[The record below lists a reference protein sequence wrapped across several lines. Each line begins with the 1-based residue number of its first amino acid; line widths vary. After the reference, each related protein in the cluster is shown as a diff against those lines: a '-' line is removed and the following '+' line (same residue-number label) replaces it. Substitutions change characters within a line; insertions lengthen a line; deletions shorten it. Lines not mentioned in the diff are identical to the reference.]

1 MGRPVVTTNPATNV
15 DSSSAT
21 LNGSLDPHGLT
32 STVYF
37 QYGTTTNYGFT
48 AAVQTQSGN
57 AFRNVS
63 ANISG
68 LTASTTYHFRTVAT
82 NSAGTRFGGD
92 RTFITLSAT
101 EPPAVITNAATS
113 IASFSVTLNG
123 SLDPHGLTT
132 NVYFQYGL
140 TTDYGSTTSIQS
152 HTGNTY
158 VNISANISGLTA
170 STTYHFRIV
179 ATNSA
184 GTRFGDDRTFIMLST
199 TGSPVVIT
207 SPATSITSFSAKLN
221 GSLDPHGL
229 DTNVYFQYG
238 TTTSYGLATPV
249 QSKTGNT
256 YQNVAANISALAASN
271 TYHFRIVATNSAG
284 TRYGSDR
291 SFTTLQND
299 EAVAWQHNIVHDGY
313 DPASSLVTPLTLKW
327 RRNLAASGV
336 TSISYPLIAEGRVFV
351 TTSTGY
357 TTHIQKLMAL
367 DARTGDTI
375 WSANISSYFPF
386 ANAAYDSGKVLV
398 VNSYGTVTAFD
409 AATGA
414 MLWSIVLPDG
424 SLFTSPPTAANGI
437 VYTGGAAPPP
447 LGGGIVYAVD
457 EENGAVLWTMPV
469 QNGDH
474 SSPAIA
480 GGKVFVS
487 YVDADSYAFNA
498 VTGQQVWSYLTCGE
512 GGGGTTP
519 VVHAGQIYV
528 RDYGCTP
535 GIDGLVL
542 NANTGGF
549 IRTFNSD
556 TPPAFFGNLAL
567 FLQSG
572 TLVAIEN
579 GQMLW
584 SFAGDGG
591 LQSAPVVVNHTIY
604 IGSSSGML
612 YGLKA
617 SGQQVWSTQVGAPI
631 PYPDE
636 FNAVITTGLGAGGG
650 LLIVPTASTLVAYG
664 N

>member
-1 MGRPVVTTNPATNV
+1 
-15 DSSSAT
+15 
-21 LNGSLDPHGLT
+21 
-32 STVYF
+32 
-37 QYGTTTNYGFT
+37 
-48 AAVQTQSGN
+48 
-57 AFRNVS
+57 
-63 ANISG
+63 
-68 LTASTTYHFRTVAT
+68 
-82 NSAGTRFGGD
+82 
-92 RTFITLSAT
+92 
-101 EPPAVITNAATS
+101 
-113 IASFSVTLNG
+113 
-123 SLDPHGLTT
+123 
-132 NVYFQYGL
+132 
-140 TTDYGSTTSIQS
+140 
-152 HTGNTY
+152 
-158 VNISANISGLTA
+158 
-170 STTYHFRIV
+170 
-179 ATNSA
+179 
-184 GTRFGDDRTFIMLST
+184 
-199 TGSPVVIT
+199 
-207 SPATSITSFSAKLN
+207 
-221 GSLDPHGL
+221 
-229 DTNVYFQYG
+229 
-238 TTTSYGLATPV
+238 
-249 QSKTGNT
+249 
-256 YQNVAANISALAASN
+256 
-271 TYHFRIVATNSAG
+271 
-284 TRYGSDR
+284 
-291 SFTTLQND
+291 
-299 EAVAWQHNIVHDGY
+299 
-313 DPASSLVTPLTLKW
+313 LKW

-357 TTHIQKLMAL
+357 TTHVEKLMAL
-367 DARTGDTI
+367 DALTGATI
-375 WSANISSYFPF
+375 WSANVSSYYPF
-386 ANAAYDSGKVLV
+386 ANAAYDSGKVFV
-398 VNSYGTVTAFD
+398 VNSYGTVKAFN

-447 LGGGIVYAVD
+447 LGGGIVYAVN

-487 YVDADSYAFNA
+487 YADADSYAFNA
-498 VTGQQVWSYLTCGE
+498 VTGQQVWSYLTCGS

-519 VVHAGQIYV
+519 VVHAGKIYV
-528 RDYGCTP
+528 RDYLCTP

-542 NANTGGF
+542 DANTGGL

-572 TLVAIEN
+572 TLVAVEN

-604 IGSSSGML
+604 IGSSSGVL
-612 YGLKA
+612 YGLNA
-617 SGQQVWSTQVGAPI
+617 SGQQIWSTQVGAPI

-636 FNAVITTGLGAGGG
+636 HNPVITTGLGAGGG